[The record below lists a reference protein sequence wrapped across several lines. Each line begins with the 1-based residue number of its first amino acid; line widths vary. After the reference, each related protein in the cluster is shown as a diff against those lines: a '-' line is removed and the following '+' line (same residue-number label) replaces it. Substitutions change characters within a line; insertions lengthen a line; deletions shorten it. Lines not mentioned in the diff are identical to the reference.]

1 MRCWC
6 GVEVSSDAVKYCV
19 LRGRRLVGFGRE
31 PLGEIGSPVGVLRR
45 LRDEGR
51 VPTNRLRVALGTQTS
66 ILRVLA
72 LPPMPPRDLARVVE
86 GEASKEQ
93 QLFAEEM
100 AFGHQSLA
108 RGGGRESG
116 IRRRLRPHGVPNATV
131 AGAAGAVRQPTL
143 VALTGRAGLTAFE
156 GEAATAGFRLD
167 LLTTTSLALL
177 GHVRGIR
184 RLERADEADAVLH
197 LETDR
202 MVLAVVQGG
211 TFRQLRDLN
220 VGLDASL
227 LDQHAAT
234 GTDDDEVDWDALDQ
248 IGRGLD
254 EVTQVARQIRRTL
267 EADASAAESKPIRRL
282 LLTGDVTRGEAMTPL
297 LQNEI
302 GLPVEVLQPL
312 EDLRLDGV
320 DELFQR
326 EAASYALPLSLAQG
340 PEWRLHLGTPPPSGR
355 PIALWAA
362 AAGLAAASLLIGRM
376 AAPNEERAQV
386 RARQEERTT
395 SLAIEGTADQE
406 ASLTAWIVQAGRGP
420 RVPLEWLGRVLPP
433 EVRTSSVDITR
444 QGQDWSIRYDGL
456 LLDHSSRARLS
467 AWTSLSDSLRLHA
480 GVSAPSLAPPAG
492 EEPTNRGGT
501 PFCVDFRYRVKP

>member
-1 MRCWC
+1 MTCWC
-6 GVEVSSDAVKYCV
+6 GVEVSSDAVKYVV

-51 VPTNRLRVALGTQTS
+51 IPTNRLRVALGTQTS

-108 RGGGRESG
+108 RGRTREKG
-116 IRRRLRPHGVPNATV
+116 IR
-131 AGAAGAVRQPTL
+131 QPIL

-177 GHVRGIR
+177 GHVRGIG

-202 MVLAVVQGG
+202 MVLAVVQAG

-267 EADASAAESKPIRRL
+267 EADASAAESRPIRRL
-282 LLTGDVTRGEAMTPL
+282 LLTGDVTRGEAMAPL

-320 DELFQR
+320 DERFR
-326 EAASYALPLSLAQG
+326 GEAASYALPLSLAQG
-340 PEWRLHLGTPPPSGR
+340 PPWRLHLGAPPPSRR
-355 PIALWAA
+355 PAALWVA

-376 AAPNEERAQV
+376 AAPYEEQARV
-386 RARQEERTT
+386 RARQEERRT
-395 SLAIEGTADQE
+395 SLAIEGAADQE
-406 ASLTAWIVQAGRGP
+406 ALLSAWLRQTGRGP

-444 QGQDWSIRYDGL
+444 RGQDWSVRYDGL
-456 LLDHSSRARLS
+456 LIDRSSRSRLS
-467 AWTSLSDSLRLHA
+467 AWTSLSDSLRLHP
-480 GVSAPSLAPPAG
+480 GVSAPSLVPPAG
-492 EEPTNRGGT
+492 EEPANRGAT
-501 PFCVDFRYRVKP
+501 PFRVDFRYRVKP